1 MKGQERDM
9 AGMPEQLL
17 KNKEALGKLAQSGQ
31 AKRLV
36 EMLDRSG
43 GVQQAAQAAAAGRP
57 EQLMDMMNRL
67 MSTTEG
73 VQLVESISRQV
84 KQAGLD

>member
-1 MKGQERDM
+1 MGQENGG
-9 AGMPEQLL
+9 AGVPEQLL
-17 KNKEALGKLAQSGQ
+17 KNRAAIGKLAQSGQ

-36 EMLDRSG
+36 ELLDRSG

-57 EQLMDMMNRL
+57 EQLMDMMGRL
-67 MSTTEG
+67 MSTPEG
-73 VQLVESISRQV
+73 AQLVESITQQA